1 MKNIEVVRTARLAI
15 LDEVGR
21 MLLCRRS
28 TEAKQRAGLWELPGG
43 KIDDG
48 ETIVEG
54 SIREIWEET
63 GIALDEGL
71 VVREPLYNIYEYD
84 KTVNK
89 WFSRDFLLY
98 GGRIAAD
105 QQIQLTEA
113 TAYLKMPVEEALQ
126 IFIDIPHQRAARRLL
141 PTLVA

>member
-21 MLLCRRS
+21 ILLCRRS

-63 GIALDEGL
+63 GVVLDEGL
-71 VVREPLYNIYEYD
+71 VVRKPLYNIYEYD
-84 KTVNK
+84 KAVNK

-105 QQIQLTEA
+105 QQILLTEA
-113 TAYLKMPVEEALQ
+113 IAYLKTPVEEALQ
-126 IFIDIPHQRAARRLL
+126 KFTDIPHQRAASRLL